1 MKTSNSTT
9 VRTHK
14 TRAYRHRKMIEQRLM
29 GLGLIAAGVIAC
41 VLEPQEGGTAL
52 ILIGGLGAWML
63 VSRKQLIY

>member
-1 MKTSNSTT
+1 MKTSTT
-9 VRTHK
+9 ITRTHK
-14 TRAYRHRKMIEQRLM
+14 TRAYRRKMIEQRLM
-29 GLGLIAAGVIAC
+29 GLAMIAAGVIAC